1 MKLLPSH
8 HTTMH
13 YVTSCEGACVFSCNL
28 PPAPLEKWPRS
39 FKSLSATAVAR
50 GWNGCTK
57 VRLRVSTESW
67 PWRRKFSCRSC
78 RDSDLW
84 PFSHEFS
91 TQTAELSPCVLILK
105 ACWPRSV
112 HFVDYPERTKHI
124 WQWLN
129 SVGSAG
135 AGKVCGISS
144 VHALRW
150 YRVMDLHIFVS
161 HSRTT
166 KACQSHWH
174 QENTFCF
181 GTVFPMF
188 DGCHTHLKCD
198 NAYICICM
206 TVGYTICVLS
216 LLLNKLD

>member
-39 FKSLSATAVAR
+39 FKSLSATAVTR

-57 VRLRVSTESW
+57 VRVSTESW

-91 TQTAELSPCVLILK
+91 TQTTELSQLPPWAVPLCVDFESMLAKICAFCRLSRKNK
-105 ACWPRSV
+105 AHLTVIEQHRFCWCWKGLWSQLCSCIQMV
-112 HFVDYPERTKHI
+112 
-124 WQWLN
+124 
-129 SVGSAG
+129 
-135 AGKVCGISS
+135 SS
-144 VHALRW
+144 YGLAH
-150 YRVMDLHIFVS
+150 
-161 HSRTT
+161 
-166 KACQSHWH
+166 
-174 QENTFCF
+174 FCF
-181 GTVFPMF
+181 TQQNNKSMPQKHSLFLHCFPMF

-198 NAYICICM
+198 NAYICICRP
-206 TVGYTICVLS
+206 TWYLCLWQ
-216 LLLNKLD
+216 